1 MAFTMP
7 FQIYFRSV
15 LEPSVTVSVLYFVVL
30 IPALWFL
37 FAQGSK
43 RSHDRGNS
51 GWYQII
57 PFYVFWLIFAD
68 GKIGENQYGPNPKNI
83 GNGNSINDIGAKEI

>member
-1 MAFTMP
+1 MLP

-15 LEPSVTVSVLYFVVL
+15 LEPSIAVSLLYYVML

-37 FAQGSK
+37 FAQGCK

-57 PFYVFWLIFAD
+57 PFYTLWLIFAD
-68 GKIGENQYGPNPKNI
+68 GDIGENQFGPNPKNI
-83 GNGNSINDIGAKEI
+83 GNGNSINEIGAKEL